1 MYPTISD
8 FLLDFFGLN
17 LPLPIQTFGFMLAIS
32 FFLAAYTL
40 KLELLRKE
48 KSGLLNCHIV
58 TTVQGKPASIIEILS
73 SAVTGFII
81 GFKLVFILFNYSEFV
96 NDTQGVLLSSKGN
109 AIGGLIVAASMA
121 YMRYREGEKNKL
133 PEVKVVQ
140 ENIWPH
146 QMVMNI
152 TFTAAISGIIG
163 AKLFHNLEN
172 WDELMANPV
181 DALLSFSGLTMYG
194 GLIFGTVAVIY
205 MTRKY
210 GIHPLHIADAAAPG
224 IMLAYGTGRL
234 GCQLSGDGDWG
245 VVNLAPK
252 PDWMS
257 FLPDWF
263 WSYSYPHNVI
273 SSGVPMEGCFGKHCM
288 ILPQPVFPTPL
299 YEAIICITLFFVLW
313 SVRKRLIFPGAVF
326 SLYLLLNGIERFTIE
341 QIRINNKF
349 LFLGMQVTQAEIIA
363 SCLIIL
369 GLTGLIVFRKK
380 SNGVNQ

>member
-1 MYPTISD
+1 MYPTVSD

-48 KSGLLNCHIV
+48 KEGLLNYHVV
-58 TTVQGKPASIIEILS
+58 TTVQGKPASSFEIFS
-73 SAVTGFII
+73 SAFTGFII
-81 GFKLVFILFNYSEFV
+81 GYKLIFILFNYSTFV

-109 AIGGLIVAASMA
+109 LLGGIIVAAIMA

-140 ENIWPH
+140 ENVWPH

-172 WDELMANPV
+172 WDELMANPIE
-181 DALLSFSGLTMYG
+181 ALLSFSGLTMYG

-205 MTRKY
+205 MTKKY
-210 GIHPLHIADAAAPG
+210 GIAPLHIADAAAPG

-245 VVNLAPK
+245 IVNLAPK

-273 SSGVPMEGCFGKHCM
+273 SSGVPMDGCFGRHCM

-299 YEAIICITLFFVLW
+299 YEAILCIALFFVLW
-313 SVRKRLIFPGAVF
+313 SFRKRLKVPGTVF
-326 SLYLLLNGIERFTIE
+326 SIYLLLNGIERFTIE

-349 LFLGMQVTQAEIIA
+349 MFLGMNVTQAEIIA

-369 GLTGLIVFRKK
+369 GLSGLIVFRKNR
-380 SNGVNQ
+380 NGINQ